1 MIAWAFE
8 ALIGSSLLMALVLVL
23 RAPVRRAFGPR
34 IAYALWALPALRL
47 ILPPLPGEW
56 QLSRWL
62 SPAWRGMADT
72 PVAGGIVN
80 PHGVAPEMLRHAI
93 GRISVTSTV
102 GPIEAAL
109 VPPSAV
115 PGGPSL
121 ILMLAALWLA
131 GAVLFLAWQLIRHS
145 LFCYR
150 LMRGARSVRT
160 IVAGHVR
167 LIRAAG
173 ATGPMAFGIW
183 RKYVAFPSDFEDRY
197 DEQERALA
205 LAHELGH
212 HARGDLIANWAA
224 LIVLALHWFNPL
236 AWRAYR
242 AFRADQE
249 MACDA
254 LVLAGRPE
262 ALRHAYGRAI
272 VKSAH
277 GGAVSAACH
286 LHTINEL
293 KGRLKMLTNHKKTPH
308 GRAIAGRAGVAGL
321 ILAGLAITASGTA
334 AAGAIRVKVEQVTGV
349 DMTRVA
355 LPALPALPV
364 SGAHLVSRQADVPP
378 PAPVPAPG
386 AVPAPAPL
394 PLPDG
399 AAVPPPAP
407 PPPPVVTDKQIVVV
421 AKKQKDAKGFSLDV
435 ESDDCGKGSAPTTQ
449 QSWTDKDGKKHQ
461 RIRICVDRIQ
471 AMAMDAAGKAAAASQ
486 MDEKAIEKAAL
497 ASALASLQQVHAS
510 LAAASDMD
518 ETQRSAALEGIDSAI
533 KELEAEM
540 AGKGDR
546 DDN

>member
-23 RAPVRRAFGPR
+23 RASVRRAFGPR
-34 IAYALWALPALRL
+34 IAYALWALPALRMV
-47 ILPPLPGEW
+47 LPPLPGGWRLSEW
-56 QLSRWL
+56 LAPTWQ
-62 SPAWRGMADT
+62 GMADT

-80 PHGVAPEMLRHAI
+80 PVGVAPEMLRHAVA
-93 GRISVTSTV
+93 RITITTQGAPV
-102 GPIEAAL
+102 EAAF
-109 VPPSAV
+109 VPPSVV

-121 ILMLAALWLA
+121 IVLIAGVWLT
-131 GAVLFLAWQLIRHS
+131 GAVLFLLWQLVRHS
-145 LFCYR
+145 LFCHR

-167 LIRAAG
+167 LIRAEG

-212 HARGDLIANWAA
+212 HARGDLIANWVA
-224 LIVLALHWFNPL
+224 LIVLAIHWFNPL
-236 AWRAYR
+236 AWRAFR

-308 GRAIAGRAGVAGL
+308 GRAIAGKAGVTGL
-321 ILAGLAITASGTA
+321 ILAGLALTASGTA
-334 AAGAIRVKVEQVTGV
+334 AAGVIRVKVEQATGV
-349 DMTRVA
+349 DLAKVA
-355 LPALPALPV
+355 LPALPAV
-364 SGAHLVSRQADVPP
+364 TSHMVARQADVPP
-378 PAPVPAPG
+378 PAPVPSPG
-386 AVPAPAPL
+386 AIPAPAPV
-394 PLPDG
+394 PSPD
-399 AAVPPPAP
+399 AVAP
-407 PPPPVVTDKQIVVV
+407 PPPPVETGKQIVVI
-421 AKKQKDAKGFSLDV
+421 AKDKKVKGGADLDIV
-435 ESDDCGKGSAPTTQ
+435 SDDCGKGKDATSQ
-449 QSWTDKDGKKHQ
+449 QIWTDKDGKKHQ

-471 AMAMDAAGKAAAASQ
+471 TMAMDAAGKAAAASQ

-497 ASALASLQQVHAS
+497 ASALGSLHQVKASI
-510 LAAASDMD
+510 AAAKDMD
-518 ETQRSAALEGIDSAI
+518 ETQRTAALEGIDSAI
-533 KELEAEM
+533 KELEEEM

>member
-8 ALIGSSLLMALVLVL
+8 ALIGSALLMALVLVL

-56 QLSRWL
+56 QFSRWL

-93 GRISVTSTV
+93 GRISMTTTA

-109 VPPSAV
+109 VPPSVV

-121 ILMLAALWLA
+121 ILLLTALWLT

-160 IVAGHVR
+160 ILAGHVR

-321 ILAGLAITASGTA
+321 ILAGLALTASSSA
-334 AAGAIRVKVEQVTGV
+334 AAGAIRVKVAQVTGV
-349 DMTRVA
+349 DMAKVA
-355 LPALPALPV
+355 LPAPA
-364 SGAHLVSRQADVPP
+364 
-378 PAPVPAPG
+378 PAPG

-394 PLPDG
+394 PSPDG
-399 AAVPPPAP
+399 AAVPPPPA
-407 PPPPVVTDKQIVVV
+407 PPPVVTDKQIVVV
-421 AKKQKDAKGFSLDV
+421 AKKQKDATGFGLDI
-435 ESDDCGKGSAPTTQ
+435 ESDNCGKGAGATTQ
-449 QSWTDKDGKKHQ
+449 QAWTDKDGKKHQ
-461 RIRICVDRIQ
+461 RIRICIDRIQ
-471 AMAMDAAGKAAAASQ
+471 AMAMDAAGKAAAASH

-510 LAAASDMD
+510 LATANDMD

-533 KELEAEM
+533 KELEEEM